1 MLKGKKQQ
9 ADDQDY
15 DYDNRIARHLRNCKE
30 RLSESDYKLVE
41 KYHEQMIMTSL
52 KVATISKC
60 LEQVA
65 SLSDMIDQEWDT
77 MTREDINTLV
87 ANVMIK
93 YSDNGQETHET
104 YDHKKHLKL
113 FFRFVKRGNRL
124 HKKVGTPDE
133 LFDIE
138 QREVPNKYAREDMV
152 TDQDIAALITHSL
165 NIRDKA
171 MWAVQYEAGVRIG
184 EFCSLRLKHVK
195 RDDRGFLIAVD
206 GKTGARKVRLH
217 TSQVEL
223 AAWIN
228 THPLKDNPE
237 APLWVTLN
245 GKFNRMKPASVRIQ
259 LKKTCKRAGI
269 TKRVFPHLFR
279 HSEITRLVLKVPD
292 LAMKA
297 RHGLSANSKMLSRY
311 AHLNQDDLDDS
322 YFTGI
327 GVKVPEKQE
336 QERSL
341 KTCEKCQTVN
351 APENDLCN
359 SCQQPLTL
367 ETAILLDTQAEKE
380 KEAFVAENKK
390 IKSKVSDLEETILE
404 MKSESTNQTAL
415 MIAELLKNPETRKM
429 FTEELLQDNFVRK

>member
-52 KVATISKC
+52 KVATISTS
-60 LEQVA
+60 LEKVA
-65 SLSDMIDQEWDT
+65 SLSDMIDQEWTT
-77 MTREDINTLV
+77 MTRESINTLV
-87 ANVMIK
+87 ANVNIK
-93 YSDNGQETHET
+93 YSKNGQETHAT

-113 FFRFVKRGNRL
+113 WFRFVKLGNRL

-138 QREVPNKYAREDMV
+138 QKEVPNNYAREDMV
-152 TDQDIAALITHSL
+152 TDQDIAALIAHSL

-171 MWAVQYEAGVRIG
+171 IWAVEYEAGIRVG
-184 EFCSLRLKHVK
+184 ELCSLKLKHVK
-195 RDDRGFLIAVD
+195 RDTKGFLISVV

-237 APLWVTLN
+237 APLWVTLD

-297 RHGLSANSKMLSRY
+297 RHGLSANSKVLPRY

-367 ETAILLDTQAEKE
+367 ETAILLDDQAEKE

-390 IKSKVSDLEETILE
+390 IKSKVSDLEETVLE